1 MSVGDLTDTTVKIHG
16 IFPMGIGVIL
26 IAIYVHFHSFHSQ
39 VGVSFPV
46 PQDSYGI
53 PISIGN
59 PIPVVISSYNSRLLS
74 VKRPISPICQII
86 ILTSSSGIISFN
98 SVFLLS
104 ITPSLF
110 HCRLRPKTFFPQIFP
125 FVFFSSRTGSMNSYS
140 CRFFWAYPF
149 LFLVFFC
156 YSTSLFFG
164 PLR

>member
-110 HCRLRPKTFFPQIFP
+110 HCRLRPKTFFFHKS
-125 FVFFSSRTGSMNSYS
+125 FLSSFSPPGL
-140 CRFFWAYPF
+140 AP
-149 LFLVFFC
+149 
-156 YSTSLFFG
+156 
-164 PLR
+164 